1 VVFGED
7 SPRSKEERRKREK
20 LVKPRARPREL
31 SPRVRDVAGQ
41 PRGHPDYVTD
51 AEDCAGMPQGS
62 RSRGRRNRHRRRFQ
76 QRSPKAAAESSRD
89 GGEQRRRAEEEIF
102 GEEEGG
108 GNDSVAR
115 TNDSARAEKSANCE
129 CRVRPNDRHRIE
141 KIELTEPRPR
151 IIEITTV
158 SSLPLEATI
167 GHIAGVGIL
176 ETGGG
181 DRTARSTVM
190 TVSEPVEPFGER
202 AVKRNRLEIREV
214 SDSEVEVDCGPSTI
228 VEFESDPERERDAE
242 DHAGL
247 KRRAQI
253 GQEVAPQRKLPKP
266 ETDSPISMWAT
277 VMPRDVERKL
287 RNFIE
292 DLQLPSF
299 SEDVAAEAEGG
310 SDERIS
316 RRETEEGRSLE
327 RAAASSRRKTRKRAA
342 LTSHYANSFLG
353 IIQEEGEKL
362 SEDEAQHIRDFIN
375 EEISKYRREDRR
387 SAEESSGESKERD
400 GEELETGRQ
409 SRGCDTE
416 IKIDATKSDIPESR
430 SWDESDEEKETD
442 QDVNLIFGRNVTN
455 EAPVISDTAL
465 ESANEE
471 TETRNDVSFDEP
483 ETDIAKTARNK
494 LEAEQRI
501 SEKMEKLKNV
511 APYVDEKRSTSDEL
525 RNIDAAVNYSVSMD
539 DANHVHENAAT
550 SVSSEIEATE
560 GEARNGDGSRKSVC
574 GNREGSS
581 RADKIVSF
589 SPTLRDEATSSRMK
603 QPPPLP
609 RRSSSFGHEP
619 QRPPTPPEI
628 DYIASNAGVD
638 QPLVAARDDARESRP
653 TDLLARRI
661 RAGREAEAEVAD
673 EPPQRPELPKDA
685 GCSSARTRTTVESD
699 LSRESS
705 LVRDEESCVEQQL
718 VRTNSAVLQ
727 DVEALAEH
735 GRSITSSGIRDDD
748 LSRERDV
755 GTPGVALA
763 SATCTEI
770 TRREEGKLATLGAP
784 PTHNRNASPSRQEE
798 GEAEVCRR
806 PADRYRSGKESSR
819 MRKQGAAAPIEP
831 VSRDKSNVSWDP
843 LIKEQAMG
851 SSGTK
856 DEKRLREEEGNTVF
870 RERIPKNEMS
880 GTRTIEETTSAKQA
894 DRLGNP
900 KYSTWDSRSEERYEE
915 ETRGTWR
922 QSNARN
928 PSNDEEAS
936 LQSLDVLT
944 NGESVSEGETG
955 DGQGHD
961 SSSSTTSF
969 NTIKHRPSGASL
981 TDISAIVRETKEDKP
996 REDENAF
1003 KEESES
1009 LNRKLTL
1016 LKREGETVGNDP
1028 GSPQPIPYSPVED
1041 LYYAPLNEAERV
1053 KGLKEVHREDT
1064 TSGYPTSLRELCVR
1078 RILSM
1083 PFGPQLIGEITTPR
1097 LNIFESL
1104 RTLQRFVS
1112 NVSPAD
1118 GGVRDDNARLSS
1130 MHGVSDQ
1137 RHGLTKTPRCGE
1149 SLVRPNVDVENDV
1162 SDRTGSRSGVNVE
1175 LSESD
1180 SEMERQCWRGLSTKE
1195 DPRLLV
1201 CLSPSQQAAPVRT
1214 SADILLDLHRKFLN
1228 RYSYREEQPQY
1239 VPVPQYRVQIC
1250 PMSSKRNDDATLK
1263 APKPPTRAFHR
1274 DVDGASSRLLEIIK
1288 EERNGAIADRQ
1299 SSDVDS
1305 AVRDE
1310 TQERPK
1316 AARLSDRSSLA
1327 RRDQRSAIANHELFS
1342 AVTRG
1347 ENGGSRSDDKP
1358 AGHVVRPDRSD
1369 ITIHRSII
1377 GEMGHGSDTAAAR
1390 DSERPFAKGSYALNS
1405 AIIDLS
1411 MDNADKKTPPAIRRM
1426 IDPGKH
1432 VNPALID
1439 DKLQVPPLPKRAITV
1454 DRSCIDTTSIF
1465 CQNPP
1470 RSHLEPRRTH
1480 CEASSPEKLKRVAA
1494 VEIMDKLKKLQTET
1508 SRRLDGDRRA
1518 SLPQEYFVQQLRY
1531 IELLEEQLKNV
1542 ILAEEEERRAFEE
1555 FQTQYHRTKF
1565 DARKSSH
1572 ADEESSSRRTGA
1584 VGERDNDEIP
1594 SHRVGDGTTNGK
1606 CAREK
1611 REESCFSEGKPRCQN
1626 GPGIQREYWREKS
1639 RDVEA
1644 QRTET
1649 IDKTGSRQFLK
1660 KSRYEN
1666 GVREEEESSESVER
1680 EERRVMTRKE
1690 SAMSTKLVN
1699 EEAKL
1704 RGRNDEV
1711 NGFQADARRARTIAR
1726 EHLEGSTEKTTLPT
1740 FCENIEMKR
1749 PITTTT
1755 RTLPTNGEAF
1765 RQRMYDEYVHKVL
1778 ERQERRNHKVV
1789 KISSHEDIKSRSDGG
1804 SDMSAMAREFI
1815 EKARSRLSK
1824 FGIDLDG
1831 SGTEHE
1837 EEHEG
1842 DVISARFLIDGKEL
1856 GDARKL
1862 PKHLRE
1868 FLKLSETMTEEGAG
1882 GELRRME
1889 WTVDFAVL
1897 LVVLRDGLL
1906 PMAAER
1912 VFRPRDEWRS
1922 AKGGDDRVTRGQ
1934 VPVL

>member
-1 VVFGED
+1 
-7 SPRSKEERRKREK
+7 
-20 LVKPRARPREL
+20 
-31 SPRVRDVAGQ
+31 
-41 PRGHPDYVTD
+41 
-51 AEDCAGMPQGS
+51 MPQGS

-89 GGEQRRRAEEEIF
+89 RGEQRGQAEKEIF
-102 GEEEGG
+102 GDEERG
-108 GNDSVAR
+108 GNDGVAR
-115 TNDSARAEKSANCE
+115 TNARAEKSAREDRDESANCE

-141 KIELTEPRPR
+141 KIQLTKPRPR

-176 ETGGG
+176 ETGAG
-181 DRTARSTVM
+181 DRRARSTVM

-214 SDSEVEVDCGPSTI
+214 SDCDAEVDCGPSTI
-228 VEFESDPERERDAE
+228 VEFESDAERESLGERDAE
-242 DHAGL
+242 DHDAEL
-247 KRRAQI
+247 KRRTQI

-266 ETDSPISMWAT
+266 EADSPISMWAT

-299 SEDVAAEAEGG
+299 SEDVAAEEEGG
-310 SDERIS
+310 SRERIP
-316 RRETEEGRSLE
+316 RTTEEGRSVE

-342 LTSHYANSFLG
+342 STSHYANSFLG

-387 SAEESSGESKERD
+387 SAEKSSSESKRRD
-400 GEELETGRQ
+400 DEGIETARQ
-409 SRGCDTE
+409 FRECDIE
-416 IKIDATKSDIPESR
+416 IKIDATESDTPESR
-430 SWDESDEEKETD
+430 SCDESDEERETENS
-442 QDVNLIFGRNVTN
+442 VFARSVTN

-465 ESANEE
+465 ENANEE
-471 TETRNDVSFDEP
+471 TETRNNISFNEP

-494 LEAEQRI
+494 LEAEHRI
-501 SEKMEKLKNV
+501 FEKIEKLVENI
-511 APYVDEKRSTSDEL
+511 APYVDEKRSAKLQNE
-525 RNIDAAVNYSVSMD
+525 NIDAAVNYS
-539 DANHVHENAAT
+539 ANDEDIADGAL
-550 SVSSEIEATE
+550 SEIKATE
-560 GEARNGDGSRKSVC
+560 AEARNGDDSRKSIAEVR
-574 GNREGSS
+574 GNHEAA
-581 RADKIVSF
+581 RADKIVSS
-589 SPTLRDEATSSRMK
+589 SPALQDEASSSRMK

-638 QPLVAARDDARESRP
+638 QPLVAAREDARESRP

-673 EPPQRPELPKDA
+673 EPPRPELPKDA
-685 GCSSARTRTTVESD
+685 GCSSARTKTTVESD

-705 LVRDEESCVEQQL
+705 LVRDDDSCVE
-718 VRTNSAVLQ
+718 RTNDAVLQ
-727 DVEALAEH
+727 RVLEDVEALAEH
-735 GRSITSSGIRDDD
+735 GRSIASSGIRDDD
-748 LSRERDV
+748 LSHERGV

-798 GEAEVCRR
+798 GEAEVCRPV
-806 PADRYRSGKESSR
+806 PADRYRSEKESFR
-819 MRKQGAAAPIEP
+819 VRKQGAAAPIEP
-831 VSRDKSNVSWDP
+831 
-843 LIKEQAMG
+843 AMG

-856 DEKRLREEEGNTVF
+856 DEKRLREEEGNEKSTSVL
-870 RERIPKNEMS
+870 RERILKNE
-880 GTRTIEETTSAKQA
+880 TRTIEERTSAKQT
-894 DRLGNP
+894 DSLGNS
-900 KYSTWDSRSEERYEE
+900 KYSTWESKSEERYEE
-915 ETRGTWR
+915 RHEKETHDTSR

-928 PSNDEEAS
+928 PPDDEEAS

-944 NGESVSEGETG
+944 NGESVSESETG

-996 REDENAF
+996 KEDENGF

-1016 LKREGETVGNDP
+1016 LKREGGTGNDP

-1053 KGLKEVHREDT
+1053 KRVKEVHRGDT
-1064 TSGYPTSLRELCVR
+1064 TGCPTSLRELCVR

-1112 NVSPAD
+1112 NVPPAD

-1137 RHGLTKTPRCGE
+1137 RDGLTKTPRCGE
-1149 SLVRPNVDVENDV
+1149 SLMRPNVDVENDV

-1201 CLSPSQQAAPVRT
+1201 CLSPSQQAAPVRA

-1250 PMSSKRNDDATLK
+1250 PMSNKKNDDATLK

-1274 DVDGASSRLLEIIK
+1274 DVDCGASSRLLEIIK
-1288 EERNGAIADRQ
+1288 EERNGSRNGAIADHQ

-1310 TQERPK
+1310 SQERLT
-1316 AARLSDRSSLA
+1316 AARLSDRSLA
-1327 RRDQRSAIANHELFS
+1327 RRDHRGAIANHELFS
-1342 AVTRG
+1342 AATRG

-1358 AGHVVRPDRSD
+1358 ASHVVRPDRSD
-1369 ITIHRSII
+1369 VAVHRSII
-1377 GEMGHGSDTAAAR
+1377 GEAGHGSDIATAR
-1390 DSERPFAKGSYALNS
+1390 DSERPFAKGSFALNS
-1405 AIIDLS
+1405 AIIDRS
-1411 MDNADKKTPPAIRRM
+1411 MDNAEKKTPPAIRKM
-1426 IDPGKH
+1426 IDPNKH

-1439 DKLQVPPLPKRAITV
+1439 DKLEVPPLPKRAITV

-1470 RSHLEPRRTH
+1470 RNHLEPRRIH
-1480 CEASSPEKLKRVAA
+1480 EASSPEKLKRVAA

-1518 SLPQEYFVQQLRY
+1518 SLPQEYFAQQLKY

-1572 ADEESSSRRTGA
+1572 ADEEISRRAGA
-1584 VGERDNDEIP
+1584 VGERENGEIP
-1594 SHRVGDGTTNGK
+1594 SRRIGDGTTNGK
-1606 CAREK
+1606 CTREK
-1611 REESCFSEGKPRCQN
+1611 REESRFSEGKPCCQN
-1626 GPGIQREYWREKS
+1626 GPGIQEEYWREKS
-1639 RDVEA
+1639 RNVEA

-1649 IDKTGSRQFLK
+1649 IDKTSSRQFLK
-1660 KSRYEN
+1660 NSRYEN

-1680 EERRVMTRKE
+1680 EEHRVMTRKE

-1699 EEAKL
+1699 EGAKL
-1704 RGRNDEV
+1704 RGRIDEA
-1711 NGFQADARRARTIAR
+1711 NGSQADARKAQTIPR
-1726 EHLEGSTEKTTLPT
+1726 EHLGGSTEKTTLST
-1740 FCENIEMKR
+1740 LCENIETKTR
-1749 PITTTT
+1749 PMTTTT
-1755 RTLPTNGEAF
+1755 RTTTLPTNGEAF

-1778 ERQERRNHKVV
+1778 ERQERRNHKIV
-1789 KISSHEDIKSRSDGG
+1789 KISSHEDIKSKSDDG

-1824 FGIDLDG
+1824 FGIDLDS

-1906 PMAAER
+1906 PIA
-1912 VFRPRDEWRS
+1912 D
-1922 AKGGDDRVTRGQ
+1922 GC
-1934 VPVL
+1934 